1 MLKTEHAIET
11 TGAANLTVPVALVL
25 SLYLL
30 FQRHHRRDHV

>member
-1 MLKTEHAIET
+1 MLKTEYAIET
-11 TGAANLTVPVALVL
+11 TGVANLTVPVALVL